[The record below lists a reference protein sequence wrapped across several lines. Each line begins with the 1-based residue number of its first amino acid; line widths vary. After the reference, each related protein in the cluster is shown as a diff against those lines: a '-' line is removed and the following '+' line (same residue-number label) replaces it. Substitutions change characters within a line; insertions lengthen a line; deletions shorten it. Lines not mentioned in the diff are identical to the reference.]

1 MSGSPRATVHRG
13 PESYGDSH
21 AEAEDTFAVRP
32 SPSLRA
38 TMGLQGGVQIRVVRR
53 QVSGGTC
60 ISKRLFAPQD
70 KTLRRTRW
78 FQNPEARSSLELG
91 YVAVTSRVH
100 YPLQYGAR
108 ESASRWAFLAR
119 YT

>member
-1 MSGSPRATVHRG
+1 M
-13 PESYGDSH
+13 
-21 AEAEDTFAVRP
+21 
-32 SPSLRA
+32 
-38 TMGLQGGVQIRVVRR
+38 
-53 QVSGGTC
+53 
-60 ISKRLFAPQD
+60 SKRLFAPQD

-78 FQNPEARSSLELG
+78 FQNPKARSELELG

-119 YT
+119 YTWPGWSRTESRTALLQQLRTSVLVDTFLLSV